1 MVCHYSDTIAP
12 DVNSSITYNSCI
24 TYNSRSNLLLNDN
37 LDMSYTEMKETIC
50 YELEWNY
57 NDINAEITS
66 RC

>member
-1 MVCHYSDTIAP
+1 MLCHYSGTIAP
-12 DVNSSITYNSCI
+12 DVNSSI

-37 LDMSYTEMKETIC
+37 LDISYTEMKETIC